1 MNSDFGY
8 TRQSFEELCEEE
20 IKLFEEMDQHIN
32 HVSSTHQES
41 YPRPLNEEPRSQL
54 RPSMEEPP
62 KLELKPLPDTLKY
75 AYLGADESPL
85 VIIAANL
92 SKSQEEAVLFI
103 LRENKETIG

>member
-8 TRQSFEELCEEE
+8 THQSFEELCEEE

-75 AYLGADESPL
+75 AYLGADESPP
-85 VIIAANL
+85 VIIAANMARARKML
-92 SKSQEEAVLFI
+92 SFSF
-103 LRENKETIG
+103 